1 MRRRGARTTFCV
13 YYLLII
19 FVRRPVFLIY
29 RITIKYT
36 KKRHDCIIDF
46 HLNVIFNTQRRFFSY
61 SSDKAQFKILTSI
74 IKGFADG
81 FFKTLSSCEDM
92 KNFPTDDELAAARD
106 AAFQQ
111 CRRENISAVINCLTE
126 CNEFDVVEYD
136 FSVRVDEAVVL
147 VNMVSYIDGESFR
160 VDYSESDFDGNESSI
175 VNIGRLVGRNHSI
188 VIRQGDWDSAFRFP
202 LESLV
207 HLRFLVEFV
216 ARVGDSYFTDDEFEK
231 EIKSKSLMELM
242 KVMFK
247 LEP

>member
-1 MRRRGARTTFCV
+1 M
-13 YYLLII
+13 
-19 FVRRPVFLIY
+19 
-29 RITIKYT
+29 
-36 KKRHDCIIDF
+36 
-46 HLNVIFNTQRRFFSY
+46 NVIFNTQRRFFSY

-81 FFKTLSSCEDM
+81 FFNPLWLCKYM

-111 CRRENISAVINCLTE
+111 CRRENISAITNCLVE
-126 CNEFDVVEYD
+126 HRELDVVEYD
-136 FSVRVDEAVVL
+136 FSVRVDEAIVL
-147 VNMVSYIDGESFR
+147 VNSVSYVDEDSFR
-160 VDYSESDFDGNESSI
+160 VDYSESDFDGDESSI
-175 VNIGRLVGRNHSI
+175 ANIGRLVGRNHSI

-216 ARVGDSYFTDDEFEK
+216 ARVGDSDFTDDEFEK

>member
-1 MRRRGARTTFCV
+1 MF
-13 YYLLII
+13 YHL
-19 FVRRPVFLIY
+19 
-29 RITIKYT
+29 
-36 KKRHDCIIDF
+36 CISGG
-46 HLNVIFNTQRRFFSY
+46 LS
-61 SSDKAQFKILTSI
+61 
-74 IKGFADG
+74 DG

-111 CRRENISAVINCLTE
+111 CRRENISAIINCLTD

-160 VDYSESDFDGNESSI
+160 VDYSESDYNSDDERSAA
-175 VNIGRLVGRNHSI
+175 NIGRLVGRNHSL
-188 VIRQGDWDSAFRFP
+188 VVRQGDWDSAYRFP

-216 ARVGDSYFTDDEFEK
+216 ARVGDSDFTDDEFEK

>member
-1 MRRRGARTTFCV
+1 
-13 YYLLII
+13 
-19 FVRRPVFLIY
+19 
-29 RITIKYT
+29 
-36 KKRHDCIIDF
+36 
-46 HLNVIFNTQRRFFSY
+46 
-61 SSDKAQFKILTSI
+61 
-74 IKGFADG
+74 
-81 FFKTLSSCEDM
+81 M

-111 CRRENISAVINCLTE
+111 CRRENISAIINCLTE

-136 FSVRVDEAVVL
+136 FSIRVDEAVVL
-147 VNMVSYIDGESFR
+147 VNSVSYIDGESFR
-160 VDYSESDFDGNESSI
+160 VDYSESDFDGDDEHSAA
-175 VNIGRLVGRNHSI
+175 NIGRLIGRNHSL
-188 VIRQGDWDSAFRFP
+188 VVRQGDWDSAFSFP

-216 ARVGDSYFTDDEFEK
+216 ARVGDSDFTDEEFEK